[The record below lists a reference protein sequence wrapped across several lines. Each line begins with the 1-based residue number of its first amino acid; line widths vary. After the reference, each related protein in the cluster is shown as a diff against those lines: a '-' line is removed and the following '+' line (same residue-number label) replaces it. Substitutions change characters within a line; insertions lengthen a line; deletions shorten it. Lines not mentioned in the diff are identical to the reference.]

1 MLRSFNHS
9 NQPMIPPFVEDII
22 RSRVGKRAAFLSGQ
36 MSLQLE
42 ISKSP
47 ELIRIEDRYRT
58 DQIKRVE
65 RTRRP

>member
-1 MLRSFNHS
+1 MLRSFNRF

-22 RSRVGKRAAFLSGQ
+22 RNRVSKRAAFLSGQ

-42 ISKSP
+42 ISKSQR
-47 ELIRIEDRYRT
+47 LIEIENRYRT
-58 DQIKRVE
+58 DQIKKVE